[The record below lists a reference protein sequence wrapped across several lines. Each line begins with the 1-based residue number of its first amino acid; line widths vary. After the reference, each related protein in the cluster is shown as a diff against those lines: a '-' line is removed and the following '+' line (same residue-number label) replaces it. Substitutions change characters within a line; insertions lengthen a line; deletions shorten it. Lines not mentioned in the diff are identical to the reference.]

1 MEDLSFVFERIR
13 KLLEVPLFELGGK
26 PLTLWSL
33 LYVAVLLV
41 LLFVVAGK
49 LRRWIANRALN
60 RTRLD
65 LHARQTVGSV
75 TRYVLLLIGLLIIV
89 ETAGIDLT
97 ILNVLAGAVGIGV
110 GFGLQ
115 NVVSNFISGLII
127 MFERPIKIGDRI
139 VVDNIEGDVVEI
151 GARSTVILTND
162 NINIIVP
169 NSKFIT
175 ENVVNW
181 KYNDAKVRFIIP
193 VGVAYGSD
201 ARKVER
207 LLLEVA
213 AAEPDVLTDP
223 PPVVRFMAFG
233 DSALQLELRAWST
246 NSVNRKGR
254 LLSALNFAIYEKFR
268 EHGINIPFPQR
279 DLHIHRDP
287 VAMAP
292 RMAASAAAADA
303 DERGVAG
310 EGGDVSLPS
319 AGKPES

>member
-1 MEDLSFVFERIR
+1 MGDVPVGFEGLRS
-13 KLLEVPLFELGGK
+13 LLEVPLFQLGGT
-26 PLTLWSL
+26 PLTLWSV
-33 LYVAVLLV
+33 LYVAVLLIV
-41 LLFVVAGK
+41 LFIVAGK
-49 LRRWIANRALN
+49 LRRWIAERALN

-65 LHARQTVGSV
+65 LGARQAVGSII
-75 TRYVLLLIGLLIIV
+75 RYVMLLIGLLIIV

-201 ARKVER
+201 ARLVER

-213 AAEPDVLTDP
+213 ASEPDVLPDP

-233 DSALQLELRAWST
+233 DSALELELRAWSS
-246 NSVNRKGR
+246 NAVNRKGR
-254 LLSALNFAIYEKFR
+254 LLSALNFAIYEKFN

-279 DLHIHRDP
+279 DLHIHRHARG
-287 VAMAP
+287 VAP
-292 RMAASAAAADA
+292 RTEADAASAG
-303 DERGVAG
+303 EAG
-310 EGGDVSLPS
+310 ESADVAPPRS
-319 AGKPES
+319 GKPES